1 LTEQA
6 SQCVLA
12 GPGIVG
18 LISDFF
24 IMANITNTGNE
35 SLRLLHH
42 PNSLISTLPTEKFH
56 AVRKESQKVPSFIGV
71 RAKFVQ
77 ETAAARGAYTSVS
90 PGESVEVTHDGN
102 CKGYRID
109 LDPNL
114 LISQ

>member
-1 LTEQA
+1 
-6 SQCVLA
+6 
-12 GPGIVG
+12 
-18 LISDFF
+18 
-24 IMANITNTGNE
+24 MANITNTGNE